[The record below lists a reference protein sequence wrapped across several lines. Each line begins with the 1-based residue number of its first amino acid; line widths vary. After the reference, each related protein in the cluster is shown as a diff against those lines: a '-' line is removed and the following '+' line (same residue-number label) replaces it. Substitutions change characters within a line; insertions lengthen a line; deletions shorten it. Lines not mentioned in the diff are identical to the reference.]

1 MCYAKLRRLRGARIR
16 IVIEE
21 SPGGRLRQTV
31 WRRARLSRVDLSSGA
46 AGVGYEVSSS
56 LFYVYSSCTFATSLQ
71 GVTWMGYDD
80 RPKRRRGCS

>member
-1 MCYAKLRRLRGARIR
+1 VALTRLGDQVAVLIHVELALEQRCRG
-16 IVIEE
+16 
-21 SPGGRLRQTV
+21 
-31 WRRARLSRVDLSSGA
+31 VDLSSGA